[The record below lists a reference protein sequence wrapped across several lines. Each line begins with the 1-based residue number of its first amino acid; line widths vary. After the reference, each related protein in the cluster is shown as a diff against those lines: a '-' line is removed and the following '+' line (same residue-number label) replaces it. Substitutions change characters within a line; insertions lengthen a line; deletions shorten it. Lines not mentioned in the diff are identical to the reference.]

1 VSGPDEKSNVP
12 SLKGLHVLVID
23 DDEVARY
30 AWRSYLTRASAIVS
44 VAADGPSAL
53 QVLQK
58 NPVDIV
64 IADLALPGM
73 SGMEVVTHW
82 SLARLLAPPVIAI
95 AVTAH
100 PELRA
105 EALRAGFTAVLEKA
119 VDPLELVQEIART
132 RNGRRG
138 RRG

>member
-1 VSGPDEKSNVP
+1 MSGPSEKSNVP

-23 DDEVARY
+23 DDEVTRY
-30 AWRSYLTRASAIVS
+30 AWSSYLSRSGAIVS
-44 VAADGPSAL
+44 IAADGPSAL

-64 IADLALPGM
+64 VADLALPGM
-73 SGMEVVTHW
+73 TGMEVVTHW

-95 AVTAH
+95 AVTGY

-105 EALRAGFTAVLEKA
+105 EALRAGFTAFLEKP
-119 VDPLELVQEIART
+119 VDPLELAQEIARHAK
-132 RNGRRG
+132 R
-138 RRG
+138 